1 MYRTNINRFTTFIV
15 HSSLRED
22 ISETAVDAGHG
33 FTIVQ
38 VDVDSGVAESSTT
51 SVTGDLKRTVRRG
64 ERRILD
70 LPLAC

>member
-1 MYRTNINRFTTFIV
+1 MMPLFVFFSVGSIRV
-15 HSSLRED
+15 ED
-22 ISETAVDAGHG
+22 VSEPAVDAGHG
-33 FTIVQ
+33 FTTVK